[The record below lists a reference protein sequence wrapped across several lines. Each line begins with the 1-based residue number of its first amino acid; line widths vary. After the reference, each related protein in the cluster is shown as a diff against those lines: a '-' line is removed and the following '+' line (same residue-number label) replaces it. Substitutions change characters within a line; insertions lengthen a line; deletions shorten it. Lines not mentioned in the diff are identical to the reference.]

1 MKNKKR
7 IAVIVAALAALVLV
21 IVLCVLHTPREFR
34 PAGLTLPPYEGEAA
48 LEIDCTK
55 GKDTVLVRL
64 ENSGGD
70 GLGNITFRIER
81 LEDGIWQIRSHVT
94 TSGETSPEGEILA
107 PGQSAEWEIS
117 AKPWVYRLD
126 SGTYRVVCSFA
137 VEAQGEYCIIKE
149 FAVE

>member
-1 MKNKKR
+1 MKSKKR
-7 IAVIVAALAALVLV
+7 TVIGIVAVVLVLAA
-21 IVLCVLHTPREFR
+21 VLCILHTPREFR
-34 PAGLTLPPYEGEAA
+34 PASLSLPPYEGEAA
-48 LEIDCTK
+48 LEIDCAK

-70 GLGNITFRIER
+70 SLSDITFRIER
-81 LEDGIWQIRSHVT
+81 LEDGMWQIRSHVT
-94 TSGETSPEGEILA
+94 TSGDADTGGDSLA

-117 AKPWVYRLD
+117 AKPWVYGLG